1 MAKKSKE
8 FKEYIVKIT
17 QNAENDINEI
27 IDFIAQY
34 NPQTALIKMEKIY
47 AKINSLDHY
56 PNRGSYVPEL
66 LARNIKDYRQVT
78 EDPWKIYYK
87 INDNIVNVLAVIDS
101 RRNLKDLLINKLLK

>member
-1 MAKKSKE
+1 MAKKT
-8 FKEYIVKIT
+8 KEYIVKVT

-27 IDFIAQY
+27 IDYIAQN

-47 AKINSLDHY
+47 AKINSLNNF

-66 LARNIKDYRQVT
+66 LARNIKDYRQVK

-87 INDNIVNVLAVIDS
+87 INGNIVNVLAVIDS
-101 RRNLKDLLINKLLK
+101 RRNLKDLLMNKLLK